1 MALPSPR
8 SRAASSPEESSPLPA
23 GTLLPATSDEA
34 FERFVRL
41 VRHQLSVPVA
51 LVTLVSAE
59 EQVFPGAAGLPEPYQ
74 SERRTPLSHSFC
86 QHVVAS
92 SEPLVVEDAR
102 RHPWSGT
109 TSPSPTCT
117 SSPTRGCRWWTPTA
131 G

>member
-1 MALPSPR
+1 MP
-8 SRAASSPEESSPLPA
+8 
-23 GTLLPATSDEA
+23 
-34 FERFVRL
+34 
-41 VRHQLSVPVA
+41 
-51 LVTLVSAE
+51 LVTLVSPD

-102 RHPWSGT
+102 VHPLVRHNLAV
-109 TSPSPTCT
+109 PTWT
-117 SSPTRGCRWWTPTA
+117 SSPTRACRWWTPTA